1 MIKILIKNPRRY
13 LLVNKIFLIGRL
25 FSFYIPALDDIK
37 DDNLFKIVVSTVR
50 YGDSTG
56 KETRARRFDDLDGVL
71 DLLPQKY
78 LAVHDVGCSS
88 GVTSLDLMR
97 ALKSRNKSF
106 SLIASD
112 RFTELL
118 VYGGNIKYLYDSDRR
133 LRQIYLGRVLCDG
146 HLSKFFFLSRFLYK
160 LLERI
165 SQRDKKLQTGKNISL
180 FDRDV
185 QKCID
190 LGQLE
195 AKSYNIFERDSNRYG
210 FIRCMNLLN
219 RSYFSDTQIKV
230 GIINLFESLDDK
242 GYLQIGRTDDQGVN
256 RASVYRKEQ
265 RGLSLVLQFNGG
277 AEIGNIVEMMEIDS
291 LRK

>member
-1 MIKILIKNPRRY
+1 MVKILIKNPKRY
-13 LLVNKIFLIGRL
+13 LFLNKIFLFGRL

-37 DDNLFKIVVSTVR
+37 DDDLFKIVVATVR

-56 KETRARRFDDLDGVL
+56 KETRARRFDDLDEVL
-71 DLLPQKY
+71 DLLPQKS

-97 ALKSRNKSF
+97 ALNSKNKSY

-112 RFTELL
+112 RFTELF
-118 VYGGNIKYLYDSDRR
+118 VYGGNIKYLFDSDRS
-133 LRQIYLGRVLCDG
+133 LRQIYLGRVLCDS
-146 HLSKFFFLSRFLYK
+146 HLSKIFFLSRFLFK
-160 LLERI
+160 LLETF
-165 SQRDKKLQTGKNISL
+165 SQRDSELKTGKKISL

-185 QKCID
+185 QKSID
-190 LGQLE
+190 SGQLK
-195 AKSYNIFERDSNRYG
+195 AKSYNIFERDINRYG

-219 RSYFSDTQIKV
+219 RSYFSDIQIKV

-242 GYLQIGRTDDQGVN
+242 GYLQIGRTDDHGVN

-265 RGLSLVLQFNGG
+265 WGLSLVLQFNGG
-277 AEIGNIVEMMEIDS
+277 AEIGNIIEMMEIDDFN
-291 LRK
+291 